1 MTKQDELLRKIS
13 KAVSRENKQHC
24 KEPFNTNEIR
34 EAISTLENNKSP
46 GNNRLTAEFY
56 KTFTFLQDDLKEL
69 YQEILLIG
77 RMPKSIWQA
86 VITCIYKKRKMQ
98 DITNWQPISS
108 PNRLQNSLTDI
119 ISTEQTTAIK
129 GRTIIENLQ
138 LNRDIISFAN
148 INELKQAW

>member
-1 MTKQDELLRKIS
+1 
-13 KAVSRENKQHC
+13 
-24 KEPFNTNEIR
+24 
-34 EAISTLENNKSP
+34 
-46 GNNRLTAEFY
+46 
-56 KTFTFLQDDLKEL
+56 
-69 YQEILLIG
+69 
-77 RMPKSIWQA
+77 
-86 VITCIYKKRKMQ
+86 MQ

-148 INELKQAW
+148 INELKQA